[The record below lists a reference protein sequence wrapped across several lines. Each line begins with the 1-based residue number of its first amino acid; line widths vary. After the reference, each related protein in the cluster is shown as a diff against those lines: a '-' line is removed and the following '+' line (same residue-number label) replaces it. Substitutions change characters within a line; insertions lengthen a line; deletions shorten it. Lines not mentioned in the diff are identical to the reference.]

1 MNDEN
6 EKCDLEVKSILE
18 KQYKNDQIKEFLV
31 KLINS
36 KKEENKFYSNLEL
49 LADVSLYYKKIK
61 KTVKIT
67 NNTLE
72 IISKILK
79 LNDTEINN
87 FLSLSWNK
95 IQEITTEKIIN
106 IEEINDLLNE
116 PFVNTWLYL
125 PINRPI

>member
-67 NNTLE
+67 NNNLE

-116 PFVNTWLYL
+116 PFVNTSY
-125 PINRPI
+125 INQKNLI

>member
-1 MNDEN
+1 MNDED

-116 PFVNTWLYL
+116 PFINTSY
-125 PINRPI
+125 INQKNLI

>member
-1 MNDEN
+1 MNYED

-116 PFVNTWLYL
+116 PFVNTSY
-125 PINRPI
+125 INQKNLI

>member
-95 IQEITTEKIIN
+95 IQEITTKKIIN

-116 PFVNTWLYL
+116 PFVNTSY
-125 PINRPI
+125 INQKNLI

>member
-1 MNDEN
+1 MNDED
-6 EKCDLEVKSILE
+6 EKCDLEVKLILA

-67 NNTLE
+67 NNILE

-116 PFVNTWLYL
+116 PFVNTSY
-125 PINRPI
+125 INQKNLI

>member
-1 MNDEN
+1 MNDED

-67 NNTLE
+67 NNISE

-116 PFVNTWLYL
+116 PFVNTSY
-125 PINRPI
+125 INQKNLM

>member
-1 MNDEN
+1 MNDED

-67 NNTLE
+67 NNILE
-72 IISKILK
+72 ITSKILK

-116 PFVNTWLYL
+116 PFVNTSY
-125 PINRPI
+125 INQKNLI

>member
-1 MNDEN
+1 MNDED

-49 LADVSLYYKKIK
+49 LVDVSLYYKKIK

-116 PFVNTWLYL
+116 PFVNTSY
-125 PINRPI
+125 INQKNLI

>member
-1 MNDEN
+1 MNDED
-6 EKCDLEVKSILE
+6 EKCDLEVKLILE

-67 NNTLE
+67 NNILE

-116 PFVNTWLYL
+116 PFVNTSY
-125 PINRPI
+125 INQKNLI

>member
-1 MNDEN
+1 MNDED

-116 PFVNTWLYL
+116 PFVNTSY
-125 PINRPI
+125 INQKNLI

>member
-1 MNDEN
+1 MQ
-6 EKCDLEVKSILE
+6 EV
-18 KQYKNDQIKEFLV
+18 
-31 KLINS
+31 
-36 KKEENKFYSNLEL
+36 
-49 LADVSLYYKKIK
+49 YYKKIK

-79 LNDTEINN
+79 LNDTEINI

-116 PFVNTWLYL
+116 PFVNTSY
-125 PINRPI
+125 INQKNLI

>member
-1 MNDEN
+1 MNDED

-67 NNTLE
+67 NNILE

-116 PFVNTWLYL
+116 PFVNTSY
-125 PINRPI
+125 INQKI